1 VIDGNLNRWIAHNK
15 VALET
20 VALGARCN
28 EDAIGVAYD
37 RIVLN
42 NIVGIGWIREPD
54 TKITSLSCISIS
66 TDPVRT
72 EPVA

>member
-1 VIDGNLNRWIAHNK
+1 MIDGNLNGWIAHHE
-15 VALET
+15 VVLEG
-20 VALGARCN
+20 VALGARCD
-28 EDAIGVAYD
+28 EDAIGVPDD

-42 NIVGIGWIREPD
+42 NIVGIGGTREPD
-54 TKITSLSCISIS
+54 TKIISLTYISIS